1 MPPAGNLMFS
11 NFRSLLASGPAAPV
25 FGALG
30 AEGALAVAPPS
41 PAVLVSA
48 GLARARGSI
57 VKVEGIAPSCSHKI
71 EGSGFVYAPG
81 HVLTNAHVVAG
92 VTQGQEVFTSGNVTL
107 PARVVLYDPHL
118 HIAVPAVPRP
128 PPPPPRLPRP
138 A

>member
-11 NFRSLLASGPAAPV
+11 NFRSLLASGPYAPV

-48 GLARARGSI
+48 GLARARGSL
-57 VKVEGIAPSCSHKI
+57 VKGEGLAPSCSHRI

-81 HVLTNAHVVAG
+81 HLLTHPHLVAG
-92 VTQGQEVFTSGNVTL
+92 VTQCQDVFTTRNASFSASVAL
-107 PARVVLYDPHL
+107 FDPH
-118 HIAVPAVPRP
+118 
-128 PPPPPRLPRP
+128 
-138 A
+138 